1 MNYEVVVQQYLYFLL
16 WSFLIHCRL
25 VSCSCGWCSALSL
38 TWSWSLCCFRWY
50 FILASLCVSFC
61 PCIKMLL
68 ITDWSS
74 RCDAVFRWFYD
85 APKFFVLSTEAVSVA
100 IYQVFTHLL
109 IRIFYEF
116 ADDFYVAAVLILT
129 DFSICSNLP
138 ANTSMGSIGETV
150 HVWLLQWL
158 RLSLWLSVELS
169 WKAVFIKDFL
179 HLFWQTFQHW
189 FSFVYNIVYT
199 IGHNFLNG
207 GSFSSETAEVH
218 CNYQCVLISLVSFY
232 ANNYSWFP

>member
-116 ADDFYVAAVLILT
+116 ADDFFTLPLFWFWQIFPFVVTFQPTLLWVPLGRLCMCGFSSDWGWVCDWVWNFHEKLSSLKT
-129 DFSICSNLP
+129 SSICSGKHFSTGL
-138 ANTSMGSIGETV
+138 A
-150 HVWLLQWL
+150 
-158 RLSLWLSVELS
+158 LS
-169 WKAVFIKDFL
+169 
-179 HLFWQTFQHW
+179 
-189 FSFVYNIVYT
+189 T
-199 IGHNFLNG
+199 I
-207 GSFSSETAEVH
+207 
-218 CNYQCVLISLVSFY
+218 
-232 ANNYSWFP
+232 